1 MRQDLNNI
9 KGRIAA
15 AKWGEWQNCLSDRW
29 RVNFHD
35 EKKENDDAIYPMFSN
50 AP

>member
-1 MRQDLNNI
+1 MRHDLNNLMA
-9 KGRIAA
+9 RIAA

-29 RVNFHD
+29 RINFID
-35 EKKENDDAIYPMFSN
+35 ERKEAEDPFYAMFRS